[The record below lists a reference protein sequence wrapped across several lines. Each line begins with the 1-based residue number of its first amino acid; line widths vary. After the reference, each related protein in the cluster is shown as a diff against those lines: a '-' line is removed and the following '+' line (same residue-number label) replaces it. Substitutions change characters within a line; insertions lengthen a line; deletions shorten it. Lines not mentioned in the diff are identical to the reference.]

1 MGLFDRLSDELEA
14 KERMDGLSPVDLLDM
29 SRDLRNLIQSLARRG
44 ESTLA
49 AIAEAIEQ
57 TPEATKELLS
67 ALEEKGFV
75 LEREIRG
82 EMHYRTYFARRRRR
96 EVSLNIWEA
105 LEDKTSAPESA
116 EPSKAPD
123 SDKEEAS

>member
-1 MGLFDRLSDELEA
+1 MGLFDRLTDELDA

-29 SRDLRNLIQSLARRG
+29 SRDLRNLIQALARRG

-49 AIAEAIEQ
+49 TIAEALEQ
-57 TPEATKELLS
+57 TSEETAALLS
-67 ALEEKGFV
+67 ALEDKGYV

-96 EVSLNIWEA
+96 EVPLNLWEA
-105 LEDKTSAPESA
+105 LEEKTSSPESG
-116 EPSKAPD
+116 ESGED
-123 SDKEEAS
+123 SNSGEEGE